1 MATMRPATALTDDEL
16 IARLRAPPDLRDGV
30 DSLAY
35 WRRRRKQLPWYRP
48 AARREAA
55 RMIVAWEQRVQAAL
69 LAQRGVPMEARLEG
83 ALLIARTRLGR
94 LGKRA
99 ALALA
104 TITAVALVFVLIP
117 AAITLDVVLR
127 AL

>member
-1 MATMRPATALTDDEL
+1 MRPATALTDDEL

-35 WRRRRKQLPWYRP
+35 WRRRRKQLPWYRL

-69 LAQRGVPMEARLEG
+69 LAQRGVPMEARLQG

-94 LGKRA
+94 QGKRA

-104 TITAVALVFVLIP
+104 TTTAVALVFVLIP
-117 AAITLDVVLR
+117 AAIALDVVLR